1 MNNFL
6 KMLLATLPIYIV
18 LYFLFFYQKNQ
29 LTPNDVISQ
38 LNQRDSIISKSFDKQ
53 GRLIIDH
60 TNREYNTTV
69 IESSNDSQMVKL
81 REELKN
87 VNIKVKDLKSAID
100 LQTEAIGKGQV
111 QVVRLNDTLD
121 TYTFADSTGK
131 HLKIKGK
138 VNTKSNMM
146 DYEYSYS
153 ANYKLFSYEYQKNI
167 FKTPELRLKIVAD
180 DSSNTIN
187 AKTFN
192 VKAPREIVSIG
203 AGIGASLIFDNNQL
217 KVRPA
222 IQVGIFK
229 PIITFRSKK

>member
-1 MNNFL
+1 MKNFL
-6 KMLLATLPIYIV
+6 RMMLATLPIYIV
-18 LYFLFFYQKNQ
+18 LYFLFFYQKKQ
-29 LTPNDVISQ
+29 LTPNDVINQ

-69 IESSNDSQMVKL
+69 IEKSDDAEMVKL

-87 VNIKVKDLKSAID
+87 MNIKVKDLKFAID
-100 LQTEAIGKGQV
+100 LQSEAIGNGQV
-111 QVVRLNDTLD
+111 QIVRLNDTLD
-121 TYTFADSTGK
+121 TYVFSDTTGK
-131 HLKIKGK
+131 HLKLKGK
-138 VNTKSNMM
+138 VNTKSNML

-153 ANYKLFSYEYQKNI
+153 ANYKLFSYEYKKNL
-167 FKTPELRLKIVAD
+167 FKTPELRLKIVSD
-180 DSSNTIN
+180 DSSNTIS

-192 VKAPREIVSIG
+192 VKTPREIVSIG
-203 AGIGASLIFDNNQL
+203 AGIGASLIYDNNQV

-222 IQVGIFK
+222 IQIGIFK

>member
-18 LYFLFFYQKNQ
+18 LYFLFFYQKGQ
-29 LTPNDVISQ
+29 LTPNDVINQ

-69 IESSNDSQMVKL
+69 IQKSDDAEMVKL

-87 VNIKVKDLKSAID
+87 MNIKVKDLKSAID

-111 QVVRLNDTLD
+111 QIVRLNDTLD
-121 TYTFADSTGK
+121 TYTFSDTTGK
-131 HLKIKGK
+131 HLKLKGK
-138 VNTKSNMM
+138 VNTKSNML
-146 DYEYSYS
+146 DYEYTYT
-153 ANYKLFSYEYQKNI
+153 ANYKLFSYEYKKNV
-167 FKTPELRLKIVAD
+167 FKRPELRLKIISD
-180 DSSNTIN
+180 DSTNTIK
-187 AKTFN
+187 AQTFN
-192 VKAPREIVSIG
+192 VKAPRELFSIG
-203 AGIGASLIFDNNQL
+203 AGIGASLIYDNNQI

-229 PIITFRSKK
+229 PIITFRTKQ

>member
-1 MNNFL
+1 
-6 KMLLATLPIYIV
+6 
-18 LYFLFFYQKNQ
+18 
-29 LTPNDVISQ
+29 
-38 LNQRDSIISKSFDKQ
+38 
-53 GRLIIDH
+53 
-60 TNREYNTTV
+60 
-69 IESSNDSQMVKL
+69 
-81 REELKN
+81 
-87 VNIKVKDLKSAID
+87 VNIKVKDLKFAID

-111 QVVRLNDTLD
+111 QIVRLNDTLD
-121 TYTFADSTGK
+121 TYTFSDTTGK
-131 HLKIKGK
+131 YLKLKGK
-138 VNTKSNMM
+138 VNTKSNML
-146 DYEYSYS
+146 DYEYTYS
-153 ANYKLFSYEYQKNI
+153 ANYKLFSYEYKKNL